1 MQTLS
6 DLHKRISIDTGYEW
20 KGRAAGEY
28 WWSGVVD
35 KFIFKMKDLGWEPK
49 VYLDIGSRDLMQT
62 IEVAQYRPETKFIAF
77 EPVPWQYQ
85 VCYQRSLEWENIEVY
100 NFAISDEE
108 GYFDFFEMD
117 TNTGG
122 SSLLEPID
130 VPFSNNKWQKIK
142 VNCKRLDNILN
153 FLNIDSVDSI
163 WMDTQGTELNVL
175 KSLGKY
181 LDDVLFIHAEASPNP
196 YYKGHILKNE
206 LEEYLKDNGF
216 VTEFHFNGVH
226 PYGEGDI
233 VAFKPELVAKKLKE
247 MEKIT
252 QL

>member
-1 MQTLS
+1 MESLS
-6 DLHKRISIDTGYEW
+6 DLHRRISIDTGYEW
-20 KGRAAGEY
+20 KGRSSGQY

-35 KFIFKMKDLGWEPK
+35 KFIFKMQEHSWEPK

-62 IEVAQYRPETKFIAF
+62 IEVAQYRPNTRFIAF

-85 VCYQRSLEWENIEVY
+85 ICYQRSLEWDNIEVY

-108 GYFDFFEMD
+108 GYFDFYEMD
-117 TNTGG
+117 QNTGA

-130 VPFSNNKWQKIK
+130 VPFSNNQWKKIK

-153 FLNIDSVDSI
+153 FLGVESVDSI
-163 WMDTQGTELNVL
+163 WMDTQGTELKVL

-181 LDDVLFIHAEASPNP
+181 LDDVLFIHAEASPEP
-196 YYKGHILKNE
+196 YYKDHILKNE
-206 LEEYLKDNGF
+206 IEEFLNSNGF
-216 VTEFHFNGVH
+216 TTEFHYNGVH

-233 VAFKPELVAKKLKE
+233 IASKPDLVS
-247 MEKIT
+247 KILN
-252 QL
+252 QCK